1 MSSRDT
7 SLMTNQLSLNLEVRR
22 DASLSDFSGPGW
34 STLIDA
40 VRQLHVGLIGQM
52 YIFGSAATGK
62 THLLSAICESY
73 MEMDKSAICLSLK
86 ELLNT
91 DVGVLASLESFDL
104 VAIDDLEAIRGNREW
119 QEAIFHLINRSRE
132 GQGQLIFAAKTP
144 ATELPFEL
152 PDLLTRLIQSPAFRV
167 PEGHDIADRKAML
180 ESVMRRRGWQFDP
193 RITEHLLNEGPHRI
207 GGMLDILNVIQ
218 PLFSNLNRSHVSKA
232 VINQAIAMI
241 DEQTLMAELE
251 DINQE
256 AHEDFLSKSEE
267 SNAYRDNMTLNF

>member
-52 YIFGSAATGK
+52 YIYGSAATGK

-91 DVGVLASLESFDL
+91 GL
-104 VAIDDLEAIRGNREW
+104 
-119 QEAIFHLINRSRE
+119 
-132 GQGQLIFAAKTP
+132 K
-144 ATELPFEL
+144 
-152 PDLLTRLIQSPAFRV
+152 
-167 PEGHDIADRKAML
+167 
-180 ESVMRRRGWQFDP
+180 
-193 RITEHLLNEGPHRI
+193 
-207 GGMLDILNVIQ
+207 
-218 PLFSNLNRSHVSKA
+218 
-232 VINQAIAMI
+232 
-241 DEQTLMAELE
+241 
-251 DINQE
+251 
-256 AHEDFLSKSEE
+256 
-267 SNAYRDNMTLNF
+267 